1 MLIQESGGKE
11 ADTVRVT
18 YIQMSKL
25 LWSATEAQAESSRD
39 GVVIEGDGDGG
50 SPGLSLELWD
60 GLRAQKHTHT
70 HIKHTSICALF
81 LPFERFVPRVR
92 REYLLPRLV
101 YVSCTGLVNTT
112 VVRPGARCM
121 LMLTLMPVHSYS
133 TYSSSYRCIFTSCLP
148 LSSASPHPL
157 PPRYRLPP
165 RAVFSYV
172 FLLSSPSPSSSP
184 SAVYIKEKWS
194 QINLNPK
201 KVIDGCTKLPLS
213 ISFLST
219 LSLFPHSLPP
229 PTPRSHWCCGSFSF
243 THSLYS
249 LINYLGLQGTAT
261 LM

>member
-1 MLIQESGGKE
+1 M
-11 ADTVRVT
+11 
-18 YIQMSKL
+18 
-25 LWSATEAQAESSRD
+25 
-39 GVVIEGDGDGG
+39 
-50 SPGLSLELWD
+50 
-60 GLRAQKHTHT
+60 
-70 HIKHTSICALF
+70 
-81 LPFERFVPRVR
+81 R
-92 REYLLPRLV
+92 REYLLPGLV

-133 TYSSSYRCIFTSCLP
+133 TYTSSYRCIFTSSLP
-148 LSSASPHPL
+148 LSSAYPHPL

-261 LM
+261 LMQVIFIYWSVYCKMHDDFRCYW